1 MKYLI
6 IRHTSAWELGALA
19 ALFFVLVSGVDIAAA
34 QDIVAAN
41 TGVNNALSAATTGNI
56 SAALLPDAPGVNS
69 AEVGA
74 SGFSSSADPL
84 DASAAAT
91 RTPLLPRRPVASLYD
106 KYIEPRQT
114 AQTLTDRDK
123 VIFGIRQ
130 EATIYFP
137 LGAAGSAGYSHL
149 ANGSPNYGT
158 NSDAFAQRLGA
169 AFARNASQNIFSDSL
184 LAPLLHEDPR
194 YYVMGNR
201 RNGFARAAYAI
212 SRVLLT
218 KSEAGDTTPNF
229 SLLGGYAGA
238 AGLTN
243 AYYPPDNRGFSE
255 TAKTFGGSLGG
266 AAFSNIVREF
276 LPDLL
281 HTAHF
286 E

>member
-1 MKYLI
+1 VP
-6 IRHTSAWELGALA
+6 RHP
-19 ALFFVLVSGVDIAAA
+19 IA
-34 QDIVAAN
+34 
-41 TGVNNALSAATTGNI
+41 
-56 SAALLPDAPGVNS
+56 
-69 AEVGA
+69 
-74 SGFSSSADPL
+74 PL
-84 DASAAAT
+84 
-91 RTPLLPRRPVASLYD
+91 YN
-106 KYIEPRQT
+106 KYIEPGQT
-114 AQTLTDRDK
+114 AQTLTGRDK

-137 LGAAGSAGYSHL
+137 LGAAVSAGYSHL
-149 ANGSPNYGT
+149 SNGSPNYGT
-158 NSDAFAQRLGA
+158 NSDAYAQRLGA
-169 AFARNASQNIFSDSL
+169 ALARNASQNIFSDSL

-218 KSEAGDTTPNF
+218 RSEAGDTTPNF

-238 AGLTN
+238 AAVTN
-243 AYYPPDNRGFSE
+243 AYYPPTNRGFTE

-266 AAFSNIVREF
+266 AAFSNVVREF

-281 HTAHF
+281 HLAHF